1 MRRAALALIVGL
13 SLSAFGAACSGEL
26 EQKAPPR
33 SQSTSDDGT
42 ATSVALT
49 GRPDVMG
56 TKGAVVAG
64 HPLAAAAGSDVLRR
78 GGNAIDAA
86 VTMAAVMAVVR
97 PHMNGV
103 GADAFALIY
112 DGESGKMMGLN
123 GSGRAGSL
131 ATPAHFAELD
141 IEKMPGSGPL
151 TVTVPGAVSAWAA
164 ALERYGTI
172 SLAEALAPA
181 IHYAEDGFPVSG
193 KLHDDLAGG
202 VKRLNDGGRDIYA
215 PNGHVPAAGELLKNP
230 ALARS
235 LRLIARQGSSALYG
249 GSIGKSIVEFLKP
262 QGGLLELKDF
272 ANHKVEWTQPLCADY
287 HSKHICTMPPNSQ
300 GVALLQQLQ
309 MGEQFDLAAMGQNS
323 TDYLHTL
330 VEIKK
335 LAFADRDRWVADP
348 AFVSVPVD
356 RMLAPDYL
364 EARARL
370 VSDSAATSVSP
381 GFTDSLTSEPASGD
395 GDTVFLMAVDQWG
408 NAVTWVQ
415 SLFASFGSK
424 LVDPNTGIVL
434 QNRGA
439 GFTLEAGH
447 PDQIAPGKR
456 PFHTL
461 TPVQVTDAEG
471 KLEMTIGTPGGHGQT
486 QTLTQVLDNLYVFGM
501 SPQEAVEAPRFQSF
515 NGRSVA
521 IESRVPAEVKLGLEA
536 RGHKLRVVD
545 GWSGSFGGVQII
557 RVQHEPTVLWT
568 GADPRREAYA
578 VAY

>member
-1 MRRAALALIVGL
+1 MRPAALAVMITLL
-13 SLSAFGAACSGEL
+13 AACGGAGTQE
-26 EQKAPPR
+26 AR
-33 SQSTSDDGT
+33 SSNADDGT
-42 ATSVALT
+42 ATAAGST

-56 TKGAVVAG
+56 TQAAVVAG

-78 GGNAIDAA
+78 GGNAVDAA

-97 PHMNGV
+97 PHMNGI

-112 DGESGKMMGLN
+112 DGKTGKMAALN

-131 ATPAHFAELD
+131 ATPAHFAELN

-164 ALERYGTI
+164 VLEKYGTI
-172 SLAEALAPA
+172 SLADALAPA
-181 IHYAEDGFPVSG
+181 IHYAEDGFPVSK

-202 VKRLNDGGRDIYA
+202 VERLNEGGRAIYA
-215 PNGHVPAAGELLKNP
+215 PNGRVPEPGELLKNP

-235 LRLIARQGSSALYG
+235 LRLIAKEGSSAFYG

-262 QGGLLELKDF
+262 QGGLLELDDF
-272 ANHKVEWTQPLCADY
+272 ARHKVEWTQPLCTDY
-287 HSKHICTMPPNSQ
+287 HQKRVCTMPPNSQ
-300 GVALLQQLQ
+300 GIALLQQLR
-309 MGEQFDLAAMGQNS
+309 MGEQFDLAAMGHNS
-323 TDYLHTL
+323 TAYLHTL
-330 VEIKK
+330 VELKK

-348 AFVSVPVD
+348 AFAPVPVD
-356 RMLAPDYL
+356 RMLAADYL
-364 EARARL
+364 KTRAGL
-370 VSDSAATSVSP
+370 VSDSAAAAVEP
-381 GFTDSLTSEPASGD
+381 GFTGSMASEPASGD
-395 GDTVFLMAVDQWG
+395 GDTVFMMAIDQWG

-424 LVDPNTGIVL
+424 LVDPATGIVL

-461 TPVQVTDAEG
+461 TPVQVTDAKG

-486 QTLTQVLDNLYVFGM
+486 QTLTQVLDNIYLFGM
-501 SPQEAVEAPRFQSF
+501 TPQEAIEAPRFQSF
-515 NGRSVA
+515 NGRSLA
-521 IESRVPAEVKLGLEA
+521 IEDRIPADVQQGLEA
-536 RGHKLRVVD
+536 RGHKLRVVK

-557 RVQHEPTVLWT
+557 RTHDSPRVLWT

>member
-1 MRRAALALIVGL
+1 MRPVALAVAIAIL
-13 SLSAFGAACSGEL
+13 SACSGA
-26 EQKAPPR
+26 KSDRATDSSR
-33 SQSTSDDGT
+33 GGDDGT
-42 ATSVALT
+42 ATATGST

-56 TKGAVVAG
+56 TRGAVVAG
-64 HPLAAAAGSDVLRR
+64 HPLAAVAGSDVLRR
-78 GGNAIDAA
+78 GGNAVDAA

-112 DGESGKMMGLN
+112 DGKSGEMVGLN
-123 GSGRAGSL
+123 GSGRAGRL
-131 ATPAHFAELD
+131 ATPERFAELK
-141 IEKMPGSGPL
+141 IEKMPGSGPT

-164 ALERYGTI
+164 ALERSGTI

-181 IHYAEDGFPVSG
+181 IHYAEDGFPVSA

-202 VKRLNDGGRDIYA
+202 VKRLNEGGQAIYA
-215 PNGHVPAAGELLKNP
+215 PNGSVPEAGELLKNP

-235 LRLIARQGSSALYG
+235 LRLIAAQGPSAIYG

-272 ANHKVEWTQPLCADY
+272 ANHEVEWTEPLCADY
-287 HSKHICTMPPNSQ
+287 HTKHVCTMPPNSQ
-300 GVALLQQLQ
+300 GIALLQQLE
-309 MGEQFDLAAMGQNS
+309 MGEQFDLAAMGHNS
-323 TDYLHTL
+323 TTYLHTL
-330 VEIKK
+330 VELKK

-348 AFVSVPVD
+348 VFATVPVE
-356 RMLAPDYL
+356 RMLDPDYL
-364 EARARL
+364 KSRAAL
-370 VSDSAATSVSP
+370 VTDGAAASVEP
-381 GFTDSLTSEPASGD
+381 GFTDQMASEPASGD
-395 GDTVFLMAVDQWG
+395 GDTIFLMAVDQWG
-408 NAVTWVQ
+408 NGVTWVQ

-424 LVDPNTGIVL
+424 LVDPSTGIVL

-461 TPVQVTDAEG
+461 TPVQVTDADG

-486 QTLTQVLDNLYVFGM
+486 QSITQVLDNIYLFGM
-501 SPQEAVEAPRFQSF
+501 TPQEAVEAPRFQSF
-515 NGRSVA
+515 NGRSLA
-521 IESRVPAEVKLGLEA
+521 IESRVPADVQRGLEA
-536 RGHKLRVVD
+536 RGHELRVID
-545 GWSGSFGGVQII
+545 GWSGSFGGVQVI
-557 RVQHEPTVLWT
+557 RTRESPRVLWT

>member
-1 MRRAALALIVGL
+1 MRVTAVVIMAGIL
-13 SLSAFGAACSGEL
+13 AACG
-26 EQKAPPR
+26 A
-33 SQSTSDDGT
+33 QSPNGSSSSSDEDDGT
-42 ATSVALT
+42 ASAAGPT

-56 TKGAVVAG
+56 TQGAVVAG

-78 GGNAIDAA
+78 GGNAVDAA
-86 VTMAAVMAVVR
+86 VTMAAIMAVVR

-112 DGESGKMMGLN
+112 DARSSKMIGLN

-141 IEKMPGSGPL
+141 IEKMPSSGPL
-151 TVTVPGAVSAWAA
+151 SVTVPGAVSAWAA

-172 SLAEALAPA
+172 SLADALAPA
-181 IHYAEDGFPVSG
+181 IHYAEDGFPVSK

-202 VKRLNDGGRDIYA
+202 VKRLNEGGRAIYA
-215 PNGHVPAAGELLKNP
+215 PNGRVPEAGELLKNP

-235 LRLIARQGSSALYG
+235 LRLIAKQGPSAMYG
-249 GSIGKSIVEFLKP
+249 GSIGKSIVDFLKP
-262 QGGLLELKDF
+262 QGGLLELQDF
-272 ANHKVEWTQPLCADY
+272 ASHEPEWTQPLCTDY
-287 HSKHICTMPPNSQ
+287 HDKHVCTMPPNSQ
-300 GVALLQQLQ
+300 GIALLQQLR
-309 MGEQFDLAAMGQNS
+309 MGEQFDLAAMGHNS
-323 TDYLHTL
+323 TAYLHTL

-348 AFVSVPVD
+348 AFASVPVD

-364 EARARL
+364 KARARL
-370 VSDSAATSVSP
+370 VTESAATAVEP

-395 GDTVFLMAVDQWG
+395 GDTVFMMAVDKWG

-415 SLFASFGSK
+415 SLFSSFGSK
-424 LVDPNTGIVL
+424 LVDPSTGIVL

-461 TPVQVTDAEG
+461 TPVQVTDAQG
-471 KLEMTIGTPGGHGQT
+471 RLEMTIGTPGGHGQT
-486 QTLTQVLDNLYVFGM
+486 QSLTQVLDNLYLFGM

-515 NGRSVA
+515 DGRSLS
-521 IESRVPAEVKLGLEA
+521 IEA
-536 RGHKLRVVD
+536 RIPADVQRGLTERGHELRVID
-545 GWSGSFGGVQII
+545 GWSSSFGGVQII
-557 RVQHEPTVLWT
+557 RVQHSPTVLWT

>member
-1 MRRAALALIVGL
+1 MRVAAVVMIVGL
-13 SLSAFGAACSGEL
+13 LAACGG
-26 EQKAPPR
+26 KAPKAA
-33 SQSTSDDGT
+33 SSSDADDGT
-42 ATSVALT
+42 ATASGST

-56 TKGAVVAG
+56 TRGAVVAG

-78 GGNAIDAA
+78 GGNAVDAA
-86 VTMAAVMAVVR
+86 VTMAAVLAVVR

-112 DGESGKMMGLN
+112 DAKTAKMTGLN

-131 ATPAHFAELD
+131 ATPAHFAELN
-141 IEKMPGSGPL
+141 IQKMPGSGPL

-164 ALERYGTI
+164 ALEKYGTI

-181 IHYAEDGFPVSG
+181 IHYAEDGFPVSK

-202 VKRLNDGGRDIYA
+202 VKRLNDGGRSIFA
-215 PNGHVPAAGELLKNP
+215 PNGRVPEAGELLRNP
-230 ALARS
+230 ALART
-235 LRLIARQGSSALYG
+235 LRLIAEQGPAAIYG
-249 GSIGKSIVEFLKP
+249 GSVGKSIVDFLEP
-262 QGGLLELKDF
+262 QGGLLELQDF
-272 ANHKVEWTQPLCADY
+272 ASHKPEWTEPLCTDY
-287 HSKHICTMPPNSQ
+287 HAKHVCTMPPNSQ
-300 GVALLQQLQ
+300 GVTLLQQLR
-309 MGEQFDLAAMGQNS
+309 MGEHFDLAAMGQNS
-323 TDYLHTL
+323 AAYLHTL

-348 AFVSVPVD
+348 AFASVPVD

-364 EARARL
+364 KARARL
-370 VSDSAATSVSP
+370 VTDSAATGVEP
-381 GFTDSLTSEPASGD
+381 GFADSLASEPASGD
-395 GDTVFLMAVDQWG
+395 GDTVFMMAIDQWG

-415 SLFASFGSK
+415 SLFASFGSR
-424 LVDPNTGIVL
+424 LVDPATGIVL

-439 GFTLEAGH
+439 GFTLEEGH

-461 TPVQVTDAEG
+461 TPVQVTDAQG
-471 KLEMTIGTPGGHGQT
+471 RLEMTIGTPGGHGQT
-486 QTLTQVLDNLYVFGM
+486 QTITQVLDNLYLFGM
-501 SPQEAVEAPRFQSF
+501 TPQEAVEAPRFQSF
-515 NGRSVA
+515 NGRSLS
-521 IESRVPAEVKLGLEA
+521 IEDRIPADVRRGLSE
-536 RGHKLRVVD
+536 RGHELRVIK

-557 RVQHEPTVLWT
+557 RMQHSPTVLWT